1 MGKSVEFNINK
12 FERAIFSFTGKDEK
26 LLLVKMPEKKVFD
39 RMKDMQDLPDNTGY
53 DELNEIFDSL
63 LSDIL
68 SNNKQGKAITPESVR
83 DMYDFEEKMEIFNRY
98 MDFVKGATSDP
109 N

>member
-1 MGKSVEFNINK
+1 MGRNVAFDINK

-39 RMKDMQDLPDNTGY
+39 RMMGMQELPNTTSY
-53 DELNEIFDSL
+53 DELSEILDGL
-63 LSDIL
+63 ISDIL
-68 SNNKQGKAITPESVR
+68 SNNKQGKAVTPEAVR
-83 DMYDFEEKMEIFNRY
+83 DMYDFEEKQEIVSQ
-98 MDFVKGATSDP
+98 FVNFVTGVKADP